1 MKKMAIIHTSAV
13 SLQDLTTLCQE
24 IMPEVEIINIIDD
37 SLLAEVKRNN
47 GITPA
52 VISRMCRYVQS
63 VESLDVDLIFN
74 QCSSVGEAFAI
85 ASRCTAIPTLR
96 VDEPMAEKAVSLG
109 TRIGVIAT
117 VASTVKPSCDL
128 IRTTA
133 QRLGKAVVVQEYLAA
148 EALDILMKEKDV
160 DKHNQIVLAMIR
172 RAENDVVVLAQGSMI
187 TLLPYLNE
195 MPAPVL
201 TSPRLGIERAW
212 AMLQEKG

>member
-13 SLQDLTTLCQE
+13 SLQDLTALCQA

-63 VESLDVDLIFN
+63 AESLGVDLIFN
-74 QCSSVGEAFAI
+74 QCSSAGEAFAI

-109 TRIGVIAT
+109 ARIGVIAT

-133 QRLGKAVVVQEYLAA
+133 QRLGKEVVVQEYLAA

-160 DKHNQIVLAMIR
+160 DKHNRIVLAMIQR
-172 RAENDVVVLAQGSMI
+172 AAAENDVVVLAQGSMI
-187 TLLPYLNE
+187 TLLPYLN
-195 MPAPVL
+195 
-201 TSPRLGIERAW
+201 
-212 AMLQEKG
+212 